1 MTDIARAISSL
12 SSEKRALLAR
22 KLKEQGTQFNTFP
35 LSFGQQRL
43 WFLDQL
49 TPGSPVY
56 NIPAAA
62 QLTGRLDMQ
71 ALEQCYD
78 EIVRRHEILRTT
90 FTTVD
95 GNPAQIV
102 EKHRP
107 ARLRLV
113 DLSEL
118 APDEREAQ
126 VSQLITEES
135 QRPFDLTSSPLLRV
149 TLYRMGAEEHVLLL
163 VAHHIISDGWS
174 TGVLIREVATLYQY
188 FLLGKPSP
196 LGDLPIQYADFA
208 KWQRER
214 LQGERLESLLDY
226 WKRRLDDC
234 PPVLELPVD
243 RPRPVVASFRGAHQ
257 TVAMSGKLSD
267 AIKALSQRERAT
279 PFMAFLAALQTLL
292 YRYTGQE
299 DICIGTP
306 IAGRNRVET
315 EGLIG
320 FFVNTLVIRADL
332 SGDPSFRE
340 MLGRTRESALG
351 AYANQELPFETLVEK
366 LQPERSMS
374 HTPFFQVAFAYQN
387 AVTEA
392 FELPG
397 LTLSR
402 VELKHR
408 TTKFDLTVAA
418 TEAPDGINISVEY
431 NTDLFNDDTI
441 ARLLGHYQTLLEG
454 VAADPDRR
462 ISVLPLLTEAER
474 YRLLSEWNN
483 TASEYPRGKCVHELF
498 EEQVA
503 RRPDAIALVVEE
515 EHLTYQ
521 ELNRRANQ
529 LAAYLKRLGVG
540 AETPVGFC
548 LDRSP
553 EMVIGIL
560 GILKA
565 GGTYAPLDPAYP
577 KERLAF
583 MLEDTKAP
591 VLLVQQRLIEH
602 LPEHQSGVV
611 QIDDGW
617 ELIAQESEANP
628 APGVTADHLAY
639 VMYTSGSTGKPK
651 GIGIPHRGINRL
663 VFNTNYIEITPNDR
677 MTLASNSAF
686 DAATFELWGALL
698 HGARLVGISR
708 DVALSPS
715 DLAAEIQAQ
724 GISVMFLTTALFNQM
739 AREIPAAFGSVRHL
753 LFGGEAVDLH
763 LVKEVLKHNPPARLL
778 HVYGPTESTTF
789 ATWYLAQS
797 LPEDATTVPI
807 GRPLANT
814 QVYLLDRNLQP
825 APVGVAGELLI
836 GGDGLARG
844 YLNRPELTAEK
855 FIPNPFSAEAGAR
868 LYRTGDLARY
878 WPDGSIE
885 FLGRLDHQV
894 KIRGFRIELAEIEAV
909 LTQHPAVREAAVLAI
924 EDVPGEKRLVAYVA
938 LQHSETMKICG
949 TGYQPVPQ
957 IFGGELRNFLRQKL
971 PEYMTPSVFIE
982 LEALPL
988 TPNGKVDR
996 RALPSPD
1003 LNRPDLTESYVA
1015 PRTLIEEALAGIL
1028 SKVLGV
1034 SQVGI
1039 HDSFFDLGG
1048 HSLLATQALSR
1059 VREAFQVELPLRSL
1073 FEAPTV
1079 AGLAERVEAAM
1090 RAAHGLQSP
1099 PIKRVSRDGRL
1110 PLSFAQQRLWF
1121 MDQLEPGN
1129 PAYNMPGAIRLSGE
1143 LNIAALER
1151 SLNEIV
1157 RRHESLRTTF
1167 ATVATA
1173 YGQPEQII
1181 APFAPLT
1188 LPVLDLSELSETKAG
1203 TEMEAQAG
1211 RLVAEEA
1218 LRPFDLSRGPLFRLL
1233 LLRLGATEHVAIF
1246 SMHHIISDEWSLG
1259 AMARELAAL
1268 YAAFSQGQ
1276 PSPLEELPIQY
1287 ADFAH
1292 WQREWLQGEALE
1304 TQLAYWRERL
1314 GGKLPSLQLPFDYP
1328 RPAALAYRGATHSF
1342 ALSPEIS
1349 ASLKALSR
1357 EEGATMFMTLLAA
1370 LQTLLH
1376 RVAGQ
1381 DDIIIGTDVA
1391 NRNRL
1396 ETEGLI
1402 GFFVNHLVLRADL
1415 SGNPSFRRLLRQ
1427 AREITLGAYA
1437 HQDLPFDKLVSAL
1450 RLERNPG
1457 QTPLFQLLFV
1467 FGNSTLPTMEL
1478 PGLSLSPLRSDLILS
1493 KSDLTLF
1500 MSEKGQSVN
1509 GVWRYSAELFEASAI
1524 ARMSSKFERLLGSV
1538 AANPDA
1544 RLDSL
1549 EMLTE
1554 AERQRQDSEKRERLD
1569 ARAKRLRRVSREAVD
1584 LAPGNLS

>member
-1 MTDIARAISSL
+1 MTDITKAISSL

-22 KLKEQGTQFNTFP
+22 KLKEQGTRFNTFP
-35 LSFGQQRL
+35 LSFAQRRL

-56 NIPAAA
+56 NIPVAVRFA
-62 QLTGRLDMQ
+62 GRLDAQ
-71 ALEQCYD
+71 ALERCFD

-107 ARLRLV
+107 VRLRLV
-113 DLSEL
+113 DLSEMP
-118 APDEREAQ
+118 PDEREAQ
-126 VSQLITEES
+126 VSQLISDES
-135 QRPFDLTSSPLLRV
+135 QRPFDLTYGPLLRV
-149 TLYRMGAEEHVLLL
+149 ILYRMSAEDHILLF
-163 VAHHIISDGWS
+163 VIHHIISDGWS
-174 TGVLIREVATLYQY
+174 TGVLIREVAALYQA
-188 FLLGKPSP
+188 FSRGRPSP

-208 KWQRER
+208 RWQREH
-214 LQGERLESLLDY
+214 LQGERLEALLDY
-226 WKRRLDDC
+226 WRRRLDGC
-234 PPVLELPVD
+234 PPVLELPAD
-243 RPRPVVASFRGAHQ
+243 RTRPAVASFRGAHQ
-257 TVAMSGKLSD
+257 SVTLSGKLSN
-267 AIKALSQRERAT
+267 AIKALSHRERAT
-279 PFMAFLAALQTLL
+279 PFMTLLAALQTLL

-299 DICIGTP
+299 DICVGTA
-306 IAGRNRVET
+306 IAGRDRAET

-332 SGDPSFRE
+332 GGDPGFRE

-351 AYANQELPFETLVEK
+351 AYAHQELPFETLVEK
-366 LQPERSMS
+366 LQPERDMS

-392 FELPG
+392 LELPG

-402 VELKHR
+402 VELKHP
-408 TTKFDLTVAA
+408 TTKFDLTIAA
-418 TEAPDGINISVEY
+418 TESPDGLNLLIEY

-454 VAADPDRR
+454 VVADHDRR
-462 ISVLPLLTEAER
+462 ISNLPLLTEAER
-474 YRLLSEWNN
+474 RRHLSEWND
-483 TASEYPRGKCVHELF
+483 TASEYPRDKCVHELF
-498 EEQVA
+498 EAQAEQ
-503 RRPDAIALVVEE
+503 RPDAIALAIED
-515 EHLTYQ
+515 EHLTYR

-529 LAAYLKRLGVG
+529 LAAYLRKLGVG

-548 LDRSP
+548 LDRSA

-565 GGTYAPLDPAYP
+565 GGSYVPLDPAYP

-583 MLEDTKAP
+583 MLEDTRTP
-591 VLLVQQRLIEH
+591 VVLVQRRLIEH
-602 LPEHQSGVV
+602 LPEHQARVV
-611 QIDDGW
+611 RIDDDW

-628 APGVTADHLAY
+628 APGVTSEHLAY

-663 VFNTNYIEITPNDR
+663 VINTNYIEITPDDR

-698 HGARLVGISR
+698 HGARLVAISR
-708 DVALSPS
+708 DVALSPR
-715 DLAAEIQAQ
+715 DLAAEICAQ
-724 GISVMFLTTALFNQM
+724 GISAMFLTTALFNQM
-739 AREIPAAFGSVRHL
+739 AREAPAAFGSVRHL
-753 LFGGEAVDLH
+753 LFGGEAVELH
-763 LVKEVLKHNPPARLL
+763 SVKEILKHNSPARLL

-789 ATWYLAQS
+789 ATWYQTQS
-797 LPEDATTVPI
+797 LPEDAATAPI

-825 APVGVAGELLI
+825 APVGVVAELLI

-855 FIPNPFSAEAGAR
+855 FIPNPFSVEAGAR

-878 WPDGSIE
+878 WPDGAIE

-894 KIRGFRIELAEIEAV
+894 KIRGFRIELAEIESV
-909 LTQHPAVREAAVLAI
+909 LTQHPAVREAAVLAR
-924 EDVPGEKRLVAYVA
+924 ESASDEKRLTAYVA
-938 LQHSETMKICG
+938 LEPG
-949 TGYQPVPQ
+949 AAPTGA
-957 IFGGELRNFLRQKL
+957 ELRSFLRQKL
-971 PEYMTPSVFIE
+971 PEYMTPSVFVE
-982 LEALPL
+982 LDALPL

-996 RALPSPD
+996 RALPAPD
-1003 LNRPDLTESYVA
+1003 SMRSELAGTWVA
-1015 PRTLIEEALAGIL
+1015 PRTLVEEALAGIF
-1028 SKVLGV
+1028 SKVLGAAQV
-1034 SQVGI
+1034 SI

-1099 PIKRVSRDGRL
+1099 PLKPVSREGRL

-1167 ATVATA
+1167 ATVD
-1173 YGQPEQII
+1173 GQPEQII
-1181 APFAPLT
+1181 APFAPLA
-1188 LPVLDLSELSETKAG
+1188 LPALDLSELSEA
-1203 TEMEAQAG
+1203 EREAQAG
-1211 RLVAEEA
+1211 KLFAEES
-1218 LRPFDLSRGPLFRLL
+1218 LRPFDLARGPLFRIL

-1259 AMARELAAL
+1259 VLARELAAL
-1268 YAAFSQGQ
+1268 YAAFSQDR

-1292 WQREWLQGEALE
+1292 WQRQWLQGEALE
-1304 TQLAYWRERL
+1304 AQLGYWRERL
-1314 GGKLPSLQLPFDYP
+1314 GGKLPSLQLPFDHP
-1328 RPAALAYRGATHSF
+1328 RPAAPTYPKYRGATHSF
-1342 ALSPEIS
+1342 ALSTEIS
-1349 ASLKALSR
+1349 AALKALSR

-1370 LQTLLH
+1370 LQVLLH

-1396 ETEGLI
+1396 EIEGLI

-1415 SGNPSFRRLLRQ
+1415 GGNPGFRRLLRQ

-1437 HQDLPFDKLVSAL
+1437 HQDLPFDKLVGAL
-1450 RLERNPG
+1450 RLERSAG
-1457 QTPLFQLLFV
+1457 QAPLFQVLFV
-1467 FGNSTLPTMEL
+1467 FGNPNLPTMEL
-1478 PGLSLSPLRSDLILS
+1478 QGLTMSSQRSDLILS
-1493 KSDLTLF
+1493 KYDLTLF
-1500 MSEKGQSVN
+1500 MSERERSVN
-1509 GVWRYSAELFEASAI
+1509 GVWRYSAELFEASSI
-1524 ARMSSKFERLLGSV
+1524 ARISGNFETLLCSI

-1554 AERQRQDSEKRERLD
+1554 AEKQRQASEKRERQE
-1569 ARAKRLRRVSREAVD
+1569 ARAGRLRRVSREAVD
-1584 LAPGNLS
+1584 LAPADLS